1 LKLLLDTHIW
11 LWSLQDP
18 KRLGKRVQQELRNSA
33 NELWLSPISTWEA
46 LTLNA
51 KGKIRLRG
59 NLTECANPRH
69 GATARGAF
77 DSRDRAGRATVATAT
92 RRSCGSLSGS
102 YRAGIRFDSR
112 DRRQRSAGPGR
123 NRDPGQPLRLFH
135 TSKNT
140 QDVLSPISISTSRC
154 QSDSA
159 WA

>member
-1 LKLLLDTHIW
+1 MKLLLDTHIW

-18 KRLGKRVQQELRNSA
+18 KRLGKRVQQELRNPV

-77 DSRDRAGRATVATAT
+77 DSRDRAGRATVAAT
-92 RRSCGSLSGS
+92 TPGPCGSLSSCHG
-102 YRAGIRFDSR
+102 AGIGFDSS
-112 DRRQRSAGPGR
+112 DRRQWSTRTGR
-123 NRDPGQPLRLFH
+123 NRDPGQPLRLFSH
-135 TSKNT
+135 FEKYS
-140 QDVLSPISISTSRC
+140 
-154 QSDSA
+154 
-159 WA
+159 